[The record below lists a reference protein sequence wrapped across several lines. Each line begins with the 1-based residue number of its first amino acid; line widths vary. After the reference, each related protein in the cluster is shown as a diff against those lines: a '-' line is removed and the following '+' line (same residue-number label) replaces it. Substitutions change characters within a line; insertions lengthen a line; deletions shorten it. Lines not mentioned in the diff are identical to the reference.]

1 MRRNVATALPSLG
14 SHTAAP
20 SPVGRSFPYLL
31 TVIETAD
38 LLRTTPAA
46 VYVMAARGQL
56 PGVTRIRRRLLVR
69 SDDLLE
75 WLDQKSSPRS

>member
-1 MRRNVATALPSLG
+1 
-14 SHTAAP
+14 
-20 SPVGRSFPYLL
+20 LL

>member
-1 MRRNVATALPSLG
+1 MGPQSTLPRR
-14 SHTAAP
+14 
-20 SPVGRSFPYLL
+20 FPLLL
-31 TVIETAD
+31 TVTETAD

-56 PGVTRIRRRLLVR
+56 PGITRIRRRLLVR

-75 WLDQKSSPRS
+75 WLDQKRAPSEADR